1 MTRVVYVVGE
11 EKITSY
17 AKAKARANETGL
29 TMKTIYEPIIEQCA
43 VDPNLV
49 ARRMKAIREKA
60 QQRKSHQALFICRAA
75 HVPRAA
81 IFLLYHTA
89 ANLSSKMQKKIAQI
103 RIPKFVQFVC

>member
-29 TMKTIYEPIIEQCA
+29 TIKTTYEPIIEQCA

-60 QQRKSHQALFICRAA
+60 QQRKSH
-75 HVPRAA
+75 
-81 IFLLYHTA
+81 
-89 ANLSSKMQKKIAQI
+89 
-103 RIPKFVQFVC
+103 

>member
-1 MTRVVYVVGE
+1 MTRVVYIVGE

-29 TMKTIYEPIIEQCA
+29 TMKTTYEPIIEQCA

-60 QQRKSHQALFICRAA
+60 QQRKSHQALFFVAPRMTLARRNLHYTTPWEICQ
-75 HVPRAA
+75 VKSC
-81 IFLLYHTA
+81 T
-89 ANLSSKMQKKIAQI
+89 KIW
-103 RIPKFVQFVC
+103 V